1 MSRQISA
8 TPRLGPV
15 SPPPFLF
22 LPFPSGREREGRR
35 RSTDSFPFFQRLLH
49 LLVSSSASP
58 TRPTSPTAL
67 LFPTDFDFLSAF
79 LFLVIRAKRFARHFF
94 PYLSTR
100 RSFLHP
106 FPPLA
111 LLSPIFALIFRL
123 IGGGGERS
131 RGYWLF
137 HPSPDQRGAPLE
149 SALTQ
154 VSLICANSSP
164 FFLFFFCCLFYH
176 SSHSNLVV
184 LLLLLPLS
192 TSGRSLLAF
201 IEHG

>member
-35 RSTDSFPFFQRLLH
+35 RSTGSFPFFQRLLH
-49 LLVSSSASP
+49 LLPVSSSASP

-94 PYLSTR
+94 PYFSTR

-106 FPPLA
+106 FPPPRSTFANICSHLSAYWGEGEESRLLA
-111 LLSPIFALIFRL
+111 LPPVTRSARCSSR
-123 IGGGGERS
+123 IGAN
-131 RGYWLF
+131 
-137 HPSPDQRGAPLE
+137 PS
-149 SALTQ
+149 
-154 VSLICANSSP
+154 
-164 FFLFFFCCLFYH
+164 
-176 SSHSNLVV
+176 
-184 LLLLLPLS
+184 
-192 TSGRSLLAF
+192 
-201 IEHG
+201 

>member
-94 PYLSTR
+94 PYFSTR

-106 FPPLA
+106 FPPSLYFRQY
-111 LLSPIFALIFRL
+111 LLSSFGLL
-123 IGGGGERS
+123 GGGGEKS
-131 RGYWLF
+131 R
-137 HPSPDQRGAPLE
+137 
-149 SALTQ
+149 
-154 VSLICANSSP
+154 
-164 FFLFFFCCLFYH
+164 
-176 SSHSNLVV
+176 
-184 LLLLLPLS
+184 
-192 TSGRSLLAF
+192 LLALPPVTRSARCSSR
-201 IEHG
+201 IGANPS